1 MAVNNFEIDKTKVRN
16 VIIGGFLFCIAFFGI
31 LFMFG
36 VSVFGFEKV
45 KIEQGYAGVRFKT
58 VGTFKAEVLGS
69 GYYLS
74 TPGTDIKVF
83 PIYQQT
89 YIYTKSKEEGNPTDE
104 SFEFSIGSVR
114 VSANVAINYHVDQ
127 AKIPMIYQKYKSAD
141 LKALTSGPIRNS
153 LRNSF
158 TTLATKY
165 SIDSMMYSTAK
176 SHLLAEVKKDV
187 SNEYGP
193 LGIVVD
199 NIYLVGDFQYPEQI
213 IQSIVAKNNA
223 SQQAQIQEN
232 SVRIAKA
239 TAEKNKVE
247 AEGAA
252 AVAVAT
258 AKGEA
263 DATVIAAEGKAKA
276 IRLETQALSATYI
289 EYTKASKWNGELP
302 QVTGGST
309 PMINLK

>member
-1 MAVNNFEIDKTKVRN
+1 MSNIDKTKVRN
-16 VIIGGFLFCIAFFGI
+16 VVVGVFAVLLLIFGAV
-31 LFMFG
+31 FMFG
-36 VSVFGFEKV
+36 GSVFGFEKV
-45 KIEQGYAGVRFKT
+45 KIEQGYTGIRFKT
-58 VGTFKAEVLGS
+58 VGQFKSEVLGS

-83 PIYQQT
+83 PIFQQN
-89 YIYTKSKEEGNPTDE
+89 YVYTKSKEEGKPIDE
-104 SFEFSIGSVR
+104 SFQFSIGSVI
-114 VSANVAINYHVDQ
+114 VNANIALSYHVDPT
-127 AKIPMIYQKYKSAD
+127 KIPLIYQKYQSD
-141 LKALTSGPIRNS
+141 LKALTSGPIRSS

-158 TTLATKY
+158 NNRATKY
-165 SIDSMMYSTAK
+165 SIDSMMYSTGK
-176 SHLLAEVKKDV
+176 SLLLAEVKKDV
-187 SNEYGP
+187 STEFGP

-199 NIYLVGDFQYPEQI
+199 NIYLVGDFEYPPQI

-258 AKGEA
+258 AKGQA
-263 DATVIAAEGKAKA
+263 DAVVIAAEGQAKA
-276 IRLETQALSATYI
+276 IRLETQALSPTYI
-289 EYTKASKWNGELP
+289 EYTKAKAWDGKLP
-302 QVTGGST
+302 QVTGGAT
-309 PMINLK
+309 PMIDMRK